1 MDETE
6 RKHGRRLLLRIVL
19 ALVAGLVWW
28 LANRHAHAGVLPVR
42 TISVHA
48 RKFDFV
54 PAEITLKQGEPVKL
68 LLISDDVPHG
78 LGVDGL
84 QIHAELVKGHPVSL
98 LLTPSTPGDFTGR
111 CTRFCGTGHRDMHL
125 VIHVTP

>member
-1 MDETE
+1 MEEAE
-6 RKHGRRLLLRIVL
+6 RRHGRRLLLRIVL
-19 ALVAGLVWW
+19 ALIAGLVWW

-48 RKFDFV
+48 RKFEFV

-78 LGVDGL
+78 LAVDGL

-98 LLTPSTPGDFTGR
+98 VLTPSTAGDFIGH
-111 CTRFCGTGHRDMHL
+111 CTRFCGSGHRDMQL
-125 VIHVTP
+125 AIHVTP